1 MKASGKIVVTLS
13 GDPARQVRRLVED
26 EAFASPSA
34 VMEEA
39 LRFWLQ
45 SRSRWIG
52 RKRWAAAYIT
62 RTFAPVEAPEAPER
76 PIIGEPS
83 ERVELMFDAGD
94 AKA

>member
-45 SRSRWIG
+45 SRSRWVG
-52 RKRWAAAYIT
+52 RKRWAAAYVT
-62 RTFAPVEAPEAPER
+62 RTFAPAEAPP
-76 PIIGEPS
+76 PQSFGEPS